1 MDKLGS
7 RYGLLPSEVLER
19 GTTLDLMVL
28 DIALSYENYKQN
40 RAQGEAPNISEDV
53 MLEALKKV
61 RGT

>member
-1 MDKLGS
+1 
-7 RYGLLPSEVLER
+7 
-19 GTTLDLMVL
+19 MVL